1 MYPMKKLIFLIAMAS
16 SMPIA
21 SFSQS
26 KASFKE
32 NQKGWEQL
40 FNGKN
45 MNGGTATDGSAVS
58 DGWQVID
65 GAIVAVKDGKGG
77 DIMSIGE
84 YGDFDLSV
92 DYKIEPGVN
101 SGVKYFFAEYQNVVR
116 LGMEYQI
123 IDDVAGE
130 DIHQANHLTG
140 SFYDVLPP
148 EESNKKINSPGQWN
162 TLRVVAHGKKVEHW
176 LNGVKIL
183 SYKRGSKSYKEAVA
197 KSKFSK
203 AEPPFGMV
211 EKGHIMLQEHGG
223 VVAFKNIKIK
233 KLK

>member
-26 KASFKE
+26 KASSKE

-45 MNGGTATDGSAVS
+45 MNGWTATDGSPVS

-101 SGVKYFFAEYQNVVR
+101 SGVKYFFAEYQNGGR

-130 DIHQANHLTG
+130 DIHRANHLTG

-148 EESNKKINSPGQWN
+148 DESNKKINPPGQWN
-162 TLRVVAHGKKVEHW
+162 TLRIVALGKKVEHW

-183 SYKRGSKSYKEAVA
+183 DYERGSNSYKEAVVN
-197 KSKFSK
+197 SKFSK

>member
-1 MYPMKKLIFLIAMAS
+1 MKKLICIMVMAS
-16 SMPIA
+16 IMPNA
-21 SFSQS
+21 LFSQNELS
-26 KASFKE
+26 TEEGK
-32 NQKGWEQL
+32 KGWEQL

-45 MNGGTATDGSAVS
+45 MDGWTATDGSQVS
-58 DGWQVID
+58 NGWQVID
-65 GAIVAVKDGKGG
+65 GSIVAVKDGKGG
-77 DIMSIGE
+77 DIMSKGE
-84 YGDFDLSV
+84 YSDFDLSV

-101 SGVKYFFAEYQNVVR
+101 SGVKYFFTEYKNGGL

-123 IDDVAGE
+123 IDDLAGE
-130 DIHQANHLTG
+130 DINQANHLTG

-148 EESNKKINSPGQWN
+148 DESKKQIDSPGGWN
-162 TLRVVAHGKKVEHW
+162 TLRIVSRGKNVEHW

-183 SYKRGSKSYKEAVA
+183 SYKRGSNSYNEAVA

-203 AEPPFGMV
+203 TDPAFGMV
-211 EKGHIMLQEHGG
+211 KKGHIMLQEHGG